1 MMKRRAKAAG
11 ANRFRAAA
19 AAQREHKT
27 DTKQWWRS
35 DEKEQAGKKWCQIL
49 SKAARSPPPGSED
62 ATRRGALRVRGAT
75 VDEVHLMAATVE
87 EEEKAGEDR
96 KELIHRKPL

>member
-1 MMKRRAKAAG
+1 
-11 ANRFRAAA
+11 
-19 AAQREHKT
+19 
-27 DTKQWWRS
+27 
-35 DEKEQAGKKWCQIL
+35 L

>member
-19 AAQREHKT
+19 AAQRERKT

-35 DEKEQAGKKWCQIL
+35 DEKE
-49 SKAARSPPPGSED
+49 
-62 ATRRGALRVRGAT
+62 
-75 VDEVHLMAATVE
+75 
-87 EEEKAGEDR
+87 
-96 KELIHRKPL
+96 